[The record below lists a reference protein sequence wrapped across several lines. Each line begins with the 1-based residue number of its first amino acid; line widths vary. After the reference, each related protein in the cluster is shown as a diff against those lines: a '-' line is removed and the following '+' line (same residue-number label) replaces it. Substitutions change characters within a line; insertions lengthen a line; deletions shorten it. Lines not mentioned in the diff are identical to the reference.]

1 MSLDR
6 FRVVIFEIEGCQIN
20 DTFIRATD
28 PIGALAE
35 TVRMGPVQPGE
46 YNGVIVQIK
55 PHTLMDPLSEA
66 KGSFVVKA
74 DGAVGLGKGW
84 GLTTPVEPIDRA
96 DLGIDVG
103 VPDVG

>member
-1 MSLDR
+1 MAFDR
-6 FRVVIFEIEGCQIN
+6 FRVVIFEIDGCQIN
-20 DTFIRATD
+20 DTFIRAAD

-46 YNGVIVQIK
+46 YHGLIVQIK

-74 DGAVGLGKGW
+74 GGAVGLGRGW
-84 GLTTPVEPIDRA
+84 GLPTPVEPIDVSG
-96 DLGIDVG
+96 LGVA
-103 VPDVG
+103 VPVPA